1 MIDTVTQSSGSALR
15 YIRPLLDTAKVWRS
29 CKNSCS
35 SFVFSFFRLL
45 LHSESSLFGLTR
57 LRRKPAK
64 SQSRQPRPSPGSLSI
79 GSTLWFDHSPAKK
92 MDQPGVWLQNCALGC
107 RSIGLEKARIECG
120 LQSHHQNG
128 SRRLDY
134 SGARHSSRH
143 DRGDAVRAE
152 PARGQGLQIRDRF

>member
-1 MIDTVTQSSGSALR
+1 MLIFRVLLFSLVTSFGIVAVRADAVAPQNGRRDSKRKWQSSNFIA
-15 YIRPLLDTAKVWRS
+15 
-29 CKNSCS
+29 
-35 SFVFSFFRLL
+35 
-45 LHSESSLFGLTR
+45 
-57 LRRKPAK
+57 
-64 SQSRQPRPSPGSLSI
+64 
-79 GSTLWFDHSPAKK
+79 STLWFDHSPAKK

-107 RSIGLEKARIECG
+107 RSIGLEKARIECR